1 MRGMSTVKI
10 WYNTGMDDKAREE
23 KNSTISENGK
33 TTRFRHSAMRPLVV
47 EMKIDL
53 KCLNKSERDNLFL
66 YFTQC
71 RWLCNYLISLDAD
84 AFRSFNTRTRNITS
98 LDKDGDFSH
107 CLPNS
112 SRVCILPLSGICHHL
127 QQREIRQERKTES
140 LNSGHP
146 MIQ

>member
-1 MRGMSTVKI
+1 MS
-10 WYNTGMDDKAREE
+10 DLERKA
-23 KNSTISENGK
+23 KNMIIRENGK
-33 TTRFRHSAMRPLVV
+33 ATRLRHSSMRPVVV
-47 EMKIDL
+47 EMKLDL
-53 KCLNKSERDNLFL
+53 KCLNKSERNNLFL

-84 AFRSFNTRTRNITS
+84 TFKAFNTRERNITS

-112 SRVCILPLSGICHHL
+112 SRVCILPSNRMCHHL
-127 QQREIRQERKTES
+127 PQREIRQERKTES